1 MAPRLPEAL
10 DRLQAV
16 TTSAP
21 MPATP
26 HLLCVAP
33 MMAWTDRHCR
43 YFHRLLAPHARLYT
57 EMVHSGAILFGDVER
72 HLAFSPEEH
81 PLALQ
86 LGGSEPDELARAA
99 AIGQG
104 FGYDEINLNC
114 GCPSPRVQRGS
125 FGACLMAEPVRV
137 AECVAAMRAAVGV
150 PVTVKCRIGVDDS
163 EEREFLHRFVET
175 VAGAGCTT
183 FLVHA
188 RKAWLKGLSPKEN
201 REIPPLR
208 YEIVA
213 ELKRAFPALTI
224 VLNGGLREPLAAVAR
239 LDALDGLMIGR
250 EAYENPW
257 SLTVY
262 EQFLFGTPPPARDA
276 VLERMVAYAGQQA
289 KDLPVR
295 TVTRHMLGL
304 YNGLP
309 GARAFRRRLSAVSPE
324 DGPGLLRE
332 AAALV
337 RTPEPVAA

>member
-1 MAPRLPEAL
+1 
-10 DRLQAV
+10 
-16 TTSAP
+16 
-21 MPATP
+21 
-26 HLLCVAP
+26 

-81 PLALQ
+81 PVALQ

-99 AIGQG
+99 AIGEG

-114 GCPSPRVQRGS
+114 GCPSERVQRGS
-125 FGACLMAEPVRV
+125 FGACLMAEPARV
-137 AECVAAMRAAVGV
+137 AECVAAMRAAVTV
-150 PVTVKCRIGVDDS
+150 PITVKCRIGVDDS

-175 VAGAGCTT
+175 VARAGCTT

-208 YEIVA
+208 YEIVD
-213 ELKRAFPALTI
+213 ELKRAFPELTI
-224 VLNGGLREPLAAVAR
+224 VLNGGLREARAALVR
-239 LDALDGLMIGR
+239 LGRLDGLMIGR

-262 EQFLFGTPPPARDA
+262 EQLLFGTEPPAREA
-276 VLERMVAYAGQQA
+276 VIEQMARYAGQHA
-289 KDLPVR
+289 ADVPLR
-295 TVTRHMLGL
+295 AVTRHMLGL
-304 YNGLP
+304 CNNLP
-309 GARAFRRRLSAVSPE
+309 GARAFRRRLSAAVPE
-324 DGPGLLRE
+324 DGPDALRG

-337 RTPEPVAA
+337 RMPVAAAA